1 MAEADLNY
9 FSTCTVP
16 CLINSTNYLIKPKY
30 KVVEWFYIKGEM
42 VIADR

>member
-30 KVVEWFYIKGEM
+30 KVVVKGEF
-42 VIADR
+42 VIAD